1 MSEETAFP
9 RGGRPPSKTAT
20 KKRDVDFLFGSSD
33 DRTGSKKKKRRK
45 TTSTTAPTAT
55 ATAATSLLP
64 LGGGGV
70 VQPTE
75 KRKEAHIE
83 ALSFGKLGKG
93 TKLLAVVREI
103 HDEYAVVS
111 LPNLLNGYILKR
123 EVSVQ
128 VSCCVFEWK
137 CLLIQ

>member
-9 RGGRPPSKTAT
+9 RGGRPPSQTAP
-20 KKRDVDFLFGSSD
+20 KKRDTDFLFGSSE
-33 DRTGSKKKKRRK
+33 DRTGNKKKKRRK
-45 TTSTTAPTAT
+45 TTSTTAPTT
-55 ATAATSLLP
+55 TTSLLP
-64 LGGGGV
+64 IGGGGV

-75 KRKEAHIE
+75 KKKEAHIE

-93 TKLLAVVREI
+93 TKLLSVVREI

-123 EVSVQ
+123 EVSI
-128 VSCCVFEWK
+128 VF
-137 CLLIQ
+137 

>member
-9 RGGRPPSKTAT
+9 RGGLPPSKTAT
-20 KKRDVDFLFGSSD
+20 KKRDVDFLFGSSE
-33 DRTGSKKKKRRK
+33 DRTGIIKKKKRRK

-55 ATAATSLLP
+55 ASTSLLP

-137 CLLIQ
+137 CLLIH

>member
-9 RGGRPPSKTAT
+9 RGGRPPSQTAV
-20 KKRDVDFLFGSSD
+20 KKRDADFLFGSSVD
-33 DRTGSKKKKRRK
+33 KTGSKKKKRRK
-45 TTSTTAPTAT
+45 TTSTTAAT
-55 ATAATSLLP
+55 ASLLP
-64 LGGGGV
+64 VGGGGV

-75 KRKEAHIE
+75 KKKEAHIE

-123 EVSVQ
+123 EVSI
-128 VSCCVFEWK
+128 VF
-137 CLLIQ
+137 